1 MVADAGTDPGGQ
13 RPVLLLTRP
22 EPQSQRFAAQFRQRF
37 GADWPILISPLMA
50 LVATAPVPDLAPFA
64 GLILSSES
72 AVAML
77 AGSGQKVTMPCY
89 CVGARTADAARALGA
104 RVVAVGQDAA
114 DLAGMMTLLA
124 PQGRMVHL
132 CGTHVAGDL
141 ANGLNSARI
150 ETVSCVIYDQIAQRL
165 SGPALDLLAGSRP
178 LLVPLF
184 SPRSAKL
191 FQDQTPASGAPLWVV
206 ALSPAASG
214 AMTRQVA
221 RRGVAVRPDG
231 AAILDAMAEMISPWR
246 VT

>member
-1 MVADAGTDPGGQ
+1 MADAGTDPGGQ

-50 LVATAPVPDLAPFA
+50 LVATAPVPDLASFA

-141 ANGLNSARI
+141 ANGLNSAGI
-150 ETVSCVIYDQIAQRL
+150 ETVSCVIYDQIAQPL
-165 SGPALDLLAGSRP
+165 SAPALELLAGTGP

-184 SPRSAKL
+184 STRSAQL
-191 FQDQTPASGAPLWVV
+191 FQDQTRNSRAPLWVV
-206 ALSPAASG
+206 AFSPAVSG
-214 AMTRQVA
+214 AVTRPVA
-221 RRGVAVRPDG
+221 RRRVAVRPDG
-231 AAILDAMAEMISPWR
+231 AAMLDAMAEMISPWR

>member
-1 MVADAGTDPGGQ
+1 MADAGTDPGGQ

-37 GADWPILISPLMA
+37 GADWPIVISPLMA

-104 RVVAVGQDAA
+104 TVVAVGQDAA
-114 DLAGMMTLLA
+114 ELAGMMTLLA
-124 PQGRMVHL
+124 PLGRMVHL

-141 ANGLNSARI
+141 ANRLSSAGI
-150 ETVSCVIYDQIAQRL
+150 ETVSLAIYDQIAKPMTAQAL
-165 SGPALDLLAGSRP
+165 SLLAGTRP

-184 SPRSAKL
+184 SARSAQL
-191 FQDQTPASGAPLWVV
+191 FQDQTRNSRAPLWVV
-206 ALSPAASG
+206 AFSPAVSG
-214 AMTRQVA
+214 AVTRPVA
-221 RRGVAVRPDG
+221 RHRVAVRPDG
-231 AAILDAMAEMISPWR
+231 AAMLDAMAEMISPWR